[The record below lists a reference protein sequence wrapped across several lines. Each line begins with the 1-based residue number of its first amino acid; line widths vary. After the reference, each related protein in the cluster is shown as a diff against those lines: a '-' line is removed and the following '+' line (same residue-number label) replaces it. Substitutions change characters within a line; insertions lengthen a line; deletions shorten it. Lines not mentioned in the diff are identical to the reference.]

1 MWVAITVNMFH
12 LGESVTG
19 LPPVKAGK
27 VTWKVT
33 RQDIIIIIIII
44 IITTTTTTSSLM
56 HRSSV

>member
-44 IITTTTTTSSLM
+44 ITTTTTTSSLM